1 MGVKY
6 GDKIKVKF
14 VEAKKKTQNK
24 ALRILNFKCPLES
37 VDYFYKESKI
47 DKLKN
52 IMKANCRLVY
62 DQLKNNLPDSFST
75 FFTLNTQLHKHN
87 TRKNRLVLPKVK
99 TISYGSNSI
108 TLKAIKQWNEIQ
120 NVIKIDIYS
129 PKMTYSRFLKS
140 VENYFVIY
148 YHESCLTMTYSEMK
162 ALIFSITALPLIHP
176 IRSTTVLPLI
186 TLYIYFCPSFF
197 FFFCFAVVAASF
209 VCFVCLLV
217 CLTVLI
223 SLGLA

>member
-37 VDYFYKESKI
+37 IDYFYKESKI

-99 TISYGSNSI
+99 TISYG
-108 TLKAIKQWNEIQ
+108 
-120 NVIKIDIYS
+120 
-129 PKMTYSRFLKS
+129 
-140 VENYFVIY
+140 
-148 YHESCLTMTYSEMK
+148 
-162 ALIFSITALPLIHP
+162 
-176 IRSTTVLPLI
+176 
-186 TLYIYFCPSFF
+186 
-197 FFFCFAVVAASF
+197 
-209 VCFVCLLV
+209 
-217 CLTVLI
+217 
-223 SLGLA
+223 

>member
-1 MGVKY
+1 
-6 GDKIKVKF
+6 
-14 VEAKKKTQNK
+14 
-24 ALRILNFKCPLES
+24 
-37 VDYFYKESKI
+37 
-47 DKLKN
+47 
-52 IMKANCRLVY
+52 MKANCRLVY

-87 TRKNRLVLPKVK
+87 TRKNRLLLPKVK
-99 TISYGSNSI
+99 TISYDSNSI

-197 FFFCFAVVAASF
+197 FFFVLLLLLLHLF
-209 VCFVCLLV
+209 VLFVCLFV
-217 CLTVLI
+217 
-223 SLGLA
+223 